1 MEMQHYDIAIIGGGS
16 AGLTAATV
24 AGVVGAKA
32 VIIDKERL
40 GGDCLYYGCVPSKAF
55 IRCAKVAHLMRGAE
69 RFGLQAA
76 DPRADIQ
83 SVLKYVWDTIEN
95 LAQHDSPEA
104 LAEYGVETLFG
115 GARFLSDRR
124 LAVGDTEIE
133 ADHIIVAVGSHAAP
147 PPIEGLAEAG
157 FIDHVKIFHLEQMP
171 KRLVVIG
178 GGPIGI
184 EMGQS
189 MARLG
194 AEVTVLQSGD
204 HILPNDDTELTT
216 MLAKLL
222 SEELDIRVKAR
233 VTRVEATDG
242 VKRVFYEQDGKEQ
255 SVEGDEILVAVGR
268 KPNLEGLDLG
278 KAGIEFNQRGIV
290 VDANL
295 RTTNSRVWA
304 AGDCTGAPQFTHLAE
319 AHARVA
325 ARNALFRGKKKFTD
339 QGCPWTTFSDPE
351 LAHVGLTEDAATSQ
365 GKSVKVY
372 RFPYAHLDRAVTEG
386 EGEGLAKVVC
396 DKRGRILGASLLG
409 PGAGEALGE
418 FVLAMRENVTLE
430 RLASTIH
437 VYPTLNRI
445 VRRVGDQRFLE
456 EGLSNTVTK
465 LFGSFKGRKAG

>member
-1 MEMQHYDIAIIGGGS
+1 MTAHYDVAIIGGGS

-24 AGVVGAKA
+24 AGRVGAKA

-69 RFGLQAA
+69 RFGLQGA
-76 DPRADIQ
+76 DPKADIKG
-83 SVLKYVWDTIEN
+83 VLKYVWDTIED
-95 LAQHDSPEA
+95 LKQHDSPEA
-104 LAEYGVETLFG
+104 LAKFGVETLFG
-115 GARFLSDRR
+115 GARFLSDKRIV
-124 LAVGDTEIE
+124 VGDTELE
-133 ADHIIVAVGSHAAP
+133 ADRYIITVGSHAAP
-147 PPIEGLAEAG
+147 PPIPGLAEAG
-157 FIDHVKIFHLEQMP
+157 FLDHVKIFHMEELP

-194 AEVTVLQSGD
+194 TEVIVLQGAS
-204 HILPNDDTELTT
+204 HILPKDDPELTS
-216 MLAKLL
+216 MLKKLL
-222 SEELDIRVKAR
+222 EPELDIRVDAR
-233 VTRVEATDG
+233 VTRVETQDG
-242 VKRVFYEQDGKEQ
+242 IKRVTYEHNGHEHT
-255 SVEGDEILVAVGR
+255 VEGDEILVAIGR
-268 KPNLEGLDLG
+268 RPSLEGLDLG
-278 KAGIEFNQRGIV
+278 KAGIDYNDKGIV
-290 VDANL
+290 VDAHL
-295 RTTNSRVWA
+295 RTTNRRVWA

-325 ARNALFRGKKKFTD
+325 ARNALFRGQKKFTD

-351 LAHVGLTEDAATSQ
+351 LAHVGLTEDAAEAE

-396 DKRGRILGASLLG
+396 DKRGHVLGASLLG

-418 FVLAMRENVTLE
+418 LVLAMREGITLD

-437 VYPTLNRI
+437 VYPTMNRI

-456 EGLSNTVTK
+456 EGLSGAVAK
-465 LFGSFKGRKAG
+465 LFGSFKGRQEG